1 MRMGRGLTTRNRSQ
15 GGVIASRLT
24 ASAKKP
30 NTASGSPGRI
40 CFTRKGLQERSKGRR
55 TIEAMGHG
63 PASPARLTQG
73 EQRALASFYAG
84 RLPAGQLHAAL
95 SQARASALAAAAA
108 HEAPAEVALPVPE
121 APVPAVPAP
130 ALRAA

>member
-1 MRMGRGLTTRNRSQ
+1 
-15 GGVIASRLT
+15 
-24 ASAKKP
+24 
-30 NTASGSPGRI
+30 
-40 CFTRKGLQERSKGRR
+40 
-55 TIEAMGHG
+55 
-63 PASPARLTQG
+63 LTQG

-95 SQARASALAAAAA
+95 VRAREDALAAVAAR
-108 HEAPAEVALPVPE
+108 EAPAEVALPVPE

>member
-1 MRMGRGLTTRNRSQ
+1 MS
-15 GGVIASRLT
+15 
-24 ASAKKP
+24 
-30 NTASGSPGRI
+30 
-40 CFTRKGLQERSKGRR
+40 
-55 TIEAMGHG
+55 HG
-63 PASPARLTQG
+63 PASPGRLTQG

-95 SQARASALAAAAA
+95 SRARADALAAAAGR
-108 HEAPAEVALPVPE
+108 EAPAEVALPVSE